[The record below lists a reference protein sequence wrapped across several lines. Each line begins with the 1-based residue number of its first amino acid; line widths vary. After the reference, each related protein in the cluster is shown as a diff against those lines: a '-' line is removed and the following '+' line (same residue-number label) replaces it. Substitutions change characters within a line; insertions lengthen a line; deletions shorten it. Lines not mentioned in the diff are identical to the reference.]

1 MPGKILIIDD
11 EPDMLVMLEMLITSK
26 TPHEVVSTNNPL
38 ELQELL
44 LKDGFNLVITD
55 LKMPIMDGIEILE
68 MVKKQDADI
77 PVIVITAFGTLEA
90 AEEAVHR
97 GAYDFITKP
106 FRKEQ
111 ILVAVER
118 ALEWQRIIKE
128 NRKLKSTI
136 GKSTPEANKKV
147 REKGGLG

>member
-1 MPGKILIIDD
+1 MSGKILIIDD
-11 EPDMLVMLEMLITSK
+11 ETDMLVMLEMLITDK
-26 TPHEVVSTNNPL
+26 TPHEVVTTNNPF
-38 ELQELL
+38 EIEELL
-44 LKDGFNLVITD
+44 AQNDFNLVITD
-55 LKMPIMDGIEILE
+55 LKMPMLDGIEVLE
-68 MVKKQDADI
+68 VVKKNDPDI

-111 ILVAVER
+111 ILVALER

-128 NRKLKSTI
+128 NKKLKSRI
-136 GKSTPEANKKV
+136 GESGSKPGSS
-147 REKGGLG
+147 

>member
-11 EPDMLVMLEMLITSK
+11 EPDMLVMLEMLITDK
-26 TPHEVVSTNNPL
+26 TPHHVMSTNNPL
-38 ELQELL
+38 EIKELFA
-44 LKDGFNLVITD
+44 KHEFNLVITD
-55 LKMPIMDGIEILE
+55 LKMPIMDGSEILE
-68 MVKKQDADI
+68 AVKNHDADI

-90 AEEAVHR
+90 AEEAVRR

-128 NRKLKSTI
+128 NRKLKSQA
-136 GKSTPEANKKV
+136 GESAS
-147 REKGGLG
+147 GAQ

>member
-1 MPGKILIIDD
+1 MAGKILIVDD
-11 EPDMLVMLEMLITSK
+11 EPDMLVMLEMLITDK
-26 TPHEVVSTNNPL
+26 TPHEVVSTNNPF
-38 ELQELL
+38 EIEDLL
-44 LKDGFNLVITD
+44 AKSEVNLVITD
-55 LKMPIMDGIEILE
+55 LKMPMLDGIEVLQL
-68 MVKKQDADI
+68 VKKKDADI

-111 ILVAVER
+111 ILVAIER

-128 NRKLKSTI
+128 NRNLKSQMSDP
-136 GKSTPEANKKV
+136 GPETNSS
-147 REKGGLG
+147 

>member
-1 MPGKILIIDD
+1 MSGRILIIDD
-11 EPDMLVMLEMLITSK
+11 EPDMLVMLEMLITDK
-26 TPHEVVSTNNPL
+26 TTHEVVTTNNPF
-38 ELQELL
+38 EIEELL
-44 LKDGFNLVITD
+44 AKDDFNLVITD
-55 LKMPIMDGIEILE
+55 LKMPMLDGIEVLE
-68 MVKKQDADI
+68 LVKKIDADI

-118 ALEWQRIIKE
+118 ALEWQRIIRE
-128 NRKLKSTI
+128 NRKLKSRMEDA
-136 GKSTPEANKKV
+136 GP
-147 REKGGLG
+147 

>member
-11 EPDMLVMLEMLITSK
+11 ETDMLVMLEMLITEK
-26 TPHEVVSTNNPL
+26 TPHEVVTTNNPF
-38 ELQELL
+38 EIEALL
-44 LKDGFNLVITD
+44 SQNEFNLVITD
-55 LKMPIMDGIEILE
+55 LKMPMLDGIEILE
-68 MVKKQDADI
+68 VVKKTDPDI
-77 PVIVITAFGTLEA
+77 PVIVITAFGSLEA

-111 ILVAVER
+111 ILVALER

-128 NRKLKSTI
+128 NKKLKSRI
-136 GKSTPEANKKV
+136 EEAGPL
-147 REKGGLG
+147 RGSS

>member
-11 EPDMLVMLEMLITSK
+11 EPDMLVMLEMLITDK
-26 TPHEVVSTNNPL
+26 TTHAVVTTNNPF
-38 ELQELL
+38 EIEELL
-44 LKDGFNLVITD
+44 AKDEFNLVITD
-55 LKMPIMDGIEILE
+55 LKMPTLDGIEVLE
-68 MVKKQDADI
+68 LVKKIDADI

-128 NRKLKSTI
+128 NRKLKSRI
-136 GKSTPEANKKV
+136 EDSGPGNKAP
-147 REKGGLG
+147 

>member
-1 MPGKILIIDD
+1 MPANILLIDD

-26 TPHEVVSTNNPL
+26 TPHHVVSTNNPL
-38 ELQELL
+38 EIEHLL
-44 LKDGFNLVITD
+44 AQQDFNLVITD
-55 LKMPIMDGIEILE
+55 LKMPMMDGIEVLE
-68 MVKKQDADI
+68 LVKKKDADI

-111 ILVAVER
+111 ILVAVDR
-118 ALEWQRIIKE
+118 ALEWQRIVQE
-128 NRKLKSTI
+128 NRRLRSRME
-136 GKSTPEANKKV
+136 GSAS
-147 REKGGLG
+147 GGA

>member
-1 MPGKILIIDD
+1 MSAKILILDD
-11 EPDMLVMLEMLITSK
+11 ETDMLFMLEMLITDK
-26 TPHEVVSTNNPL
+26 TPHEVVSTNNPF
-38 ELQELL
+38 EVEELL
-44 LKDGFNLVITD
+44 SKNDFNLVITD
-55 LKMPIMDGIEILE
+55 LKMPMLDGIEVLQI
-68 MVKKQDADI
+68 VKQKDADI

-111 ILVAVER
+111 ILVAIER

-128 NRKLKSTI
+128 NKKLKSRI
-136 GKSTPEANKKV
+136 EESGPEG
-147 REKGGLG
+147 RSS

>member
-11 EPDMLVMLEMLITSK
+11 ETDMLVMLEMLITDK
-26 TPHEVVSTNNPL
+26 TGHEVVSTNNPFEL
-38 ELQELL
+38 EELL
-44 LKDGFNLVITD
+44 SNHDFNLVITD
-55 LKMPIMDGIEILE
+55 LKMPMLDGMEILE
-68 MVKKQDADI
+68 LVKKKDPDI

-90 AEEAVHR
+90 AEEAVHQ

-111 ILVAVER
+111 ILVALER

-128 NRKLKSTI
+128 NKNLKSQI
-136 GKSTPEANKKV
+136 GESGTEA
-147 REKGGLG
+147 GSS

>member
-11 EPDMLVMLEMLITSK
+11 EPDMLVMLEMLITDK
-26 TPHEVVSTNNPL
+26 TPHQVLSTNNPL
-38 ELQELL
+38 EIRELL
-44 LKDGFNLVITD
+44 AENEFNLVITD
-55 LKMPIMDGIEILE
+55 LKMPMMDGIEILE
-68 MVKKQDADI
+68 AVKNHDADI

-90 AEEAVHR
+90 AEEAVRR

-128 NRKLKSTI
+128 NRKLKSQA
-136 GKSTPEANKKV
+136 GESAS
-147 REKGGLG
+147 GAQ

>member
-1 MPGKILIIDD
+1 MAGKILIVDD
-11 EPDMLVMLEMLITSK
+11 EPDMLVMLEMLITDK
-26 TPHEVVSTNNPL
+26 TPHEVVSTNNPF
-38 ELQELL
+38 EIEELL
-44 LKDGFNLVITD
+44 AKSEVNLVITD
-55 LKMPIMDGIEILE
+55 LKMPMLDGIEVLQL
-68 MVKKQDADI
+68 VKKKDADI

-111 ILVAVER
+111 ILVAIER

-128 NRKLKSTI
+128 NRNLKSQM
-136 GKSTPEANKKV
+136 SDPAPETNSS
-147 REKGGLG
+147 

>member
-1 MPGKILIIDD
+1 MPGKILIVDD
-11 EPDMLVMLEMLITSK
+11 EPDMLVMLEMLITDK
-26 TPHEVVSTNNPL
+26 TPHEVVSTNNPF
-38 ELQELL
+38 EIEELL
-44 LKDGFNLVITD
+44 ANSEINLVITD
-55 LKMPIMDGIEILE
+55 LKMPMLDGIEVLQL
-68 MVKKQDADI
+68 VKKKDADI

-111 ILVAVER
+111 ILVAIER

-128 NRKLKSTI
+128 NRNLKSQMNE
-136 GKSTPEANKKV
+136 P
-147 REKGGLG
+147 RP